1 MRIDLGDL
9 QTLHYSVDNPGE
21 EGIAIITLDR
31 AETRNAQNRRMTYEL
46 NACYDDA
53 VARKDV
59 MSAESLLAQA
69 KADHQARLKRSPY
82 VCPIPDDVTPPI
94 GMSAD

>member
-1 MRIDLGDL
+1 MSGTRFRSGTTTQAVILARGLGSRMRADATGETEAGTALDAL
-9 QTLHYSVDNPGE
+9 TNP
-21 EGIAIITLDR
+21 D
-31 AETRNAQNRRMTYEL
+31 
-46 NACYDDA
+46 
-53 VARKDV
+53 
-59 MSAESLLAQA
+59 LLAQA